1 MKHRKCI
8 RNYLK
13 KGSRYPG
20 FESFLAARF
29 AAWLVYRMAGIQ
41 NPIEDLDLVE
51 LHDAFTIS
59 DLQTY
64 GDIGLRPYGQE
75 QDYIESGDAF
85 YINPHTGKP
94 GKCPSNLSGGLIGT
108 MHAVGAT
115 GIFQAAECLW
125 QLQQKYDQFHGDSK
139 IWKKWGKEKPA
150 DWQSLQIPDTS
161 KQALWVSHA
170 GVGSHVTVGIL
181 RKSW

>member
-1 MKHRKCI
+1 MKRRKCI
-8 RNYLK
+8 RTLLEK
-13 KGSRYPG
+13 ESRYPG

-85 YINPHTGKP
+85 
-94 GKCPSNLSGGLIGT
+94 
-108 MHAVGAT
+108 
-115 GIFQAAECLW
+115 
-125 QLQQKYDQFHGDSK
+125 
-139 IWKKWGKEKPA
+139 
-150 DWQSLQIPDTS
+150 
-161 KQALWVSHA
+161 
-170 GVGSHVTVGIL
+170 
-181 RKSW
+181 